1 MIKTTIILI
10 VLALFST
17 STAELT
23 PDRFDQLTG
32 TLWYGI
38 YMQDMKTGYAKISL
52 EKEDSL
58 TWNYNTE
65 LMMKLS
71 NGQTE
76 ITLES
81 KDSRVYNGNEAY
93 IIANK
98 YVTEGDIGS
107 ITIIGNSDGENYTFE
122 MDVMGNKQL
131 KTLEFPLESLDDYL
145 LIQMKAIEGKLNIG
159 DKIKQ
164 EIFVFDPSILNKIE
178 HVVTLTGKKE
188 LQLSG
193 VATEVYTFIDS
204 IPSMRI
210 GGTST
215 IDMNGNIIYQEFPSM
230 GIVMKLET
238 EEIARDVTT
247 GYDIIANSI
256 ISVENGPED
265 SRIIS
270 EAKYK
275 LIGFD
280 SKYLPE
286 NNWTKIESV
295 TGDTIEITISSPL
308 NDYKLPQKL
317 SLNFPYA
324 ILKYLISEPLI
335 QSETEEIKALADSI
349 KGKNHTDFQTAKA
362 INRWVFENINKQF
375 CPDISNAVQTLK
387 LKRGDCGEH
396 SALTVALLRAAGIP
410 AQIAVGIAYVPS
422 LNGFGYHA
430 WVEVYVGEWIQM
442 DPTWGEDIADAM
454 HIMLARGS
462 LDEQIT
468 GINGSMNNLQV
479 EILEFK

>member
-1 MIKTTIILI
+1 M
-10 VLALFST
+10 
-17 STAELT
+17 
-23 PDRFDQLTG
+23 
-32 TLWYGI
+32 
-38 YMQDMKTGYAKISL
+38 
-52 EKEDSL
+52 
-58 TWNYNTE
+58 
-65 LMMKLS
+65 
-71 NGQTE
+71 
-76 ITLES
+76 
-81 KDSRVYNGNEAY
+81 
-93 IIANK
+93 
-98 YVTEGDIGS
+98 
-107 ITIIGNSDGENYTFE
+107 
-122 MDVMGNKQL
+122 
-131 KTLEFPLESLDDYL
+131 
-145 LIQMKAIEGKLNIG
+145 
-159 DKIKQ
+159 
-164 EIFVFDPSILNKIE
+164 
-178 HVVTLTGKKE
+178 
-188 LQLSG
+188 
-193 VATEVYTFIDS
+193 
-204 IPSMRI
+204 
-210 GGTST
+210 
-215 IDMNGNIIYQEFPSM
+215 
-230 GIVMKLET
+230 
-238 EEIARDVTT
+238 
-247 GYDIIANSI
+247 
-256 ISVENGPED
+256 
-265 SRIIS
+265 
-270 EAKYK
+270 
-275 LIGFD
+275 
-280 SKYLPE
+280 
-286 NNWTKIESV
+286 